1 MPDWS
6 KAACTMQSLTA
17 LILLFHKVMQVSWL
31 TECTNETKKGFAHD
45 GCKRWAVL
53 CSRQHP
59 AEGAGSSYWRSSVG
73 LVTACSHC
81 LQTVFCAGSCK
92 MKQVLANACT
102 GNQQQILPS
111 LCRYKSWTPL
121 RWGCWGWVVFTAVS
135 IPCPL
140 ISVRICVPAH
150 VVLMQFPSCSSSCW

>member
-45 GCKRWAVL
+45 ECKRWAVL

-73 LVTACSHC
+73 LVRAWSHC
-81 LQTVFCAGSCK
+81 LQTEYSVQAVVRWSRSWQMPVQVISSKSCLLSVGTRAEPLWDEAVEDGLFLLLFPFPVLWFLCA
-92 MKQVLANACT
+92 
-102 GNQQQILPS
+102 
-111 LCRYKSWTPL
+111 
-121 RWGCWGWVVFTAVS
+121 
-135 IPCPL
+135 
-140 ISVRICVPAH
+140 SVC
-150 VVLMQFPSCSSSCW
+150 LLTLF